1 MPQILR
7 ATIAAS
13 GPVAS
18 MAHSPKTHHADY
30 AVVGSGIAGLRAAI
44 ELSAAGS
51 VLVLAK
57 SDLSDSATAW
67 AQGGIAVALSDEDE
81 IGLHEQDTLN
91 AGDGLCRPE
100 AVALLVEEGP
110 KYITQ
115 LIEWGTEFDRAG
127 TKLAF
132 TREAAHS
139 RSRILHAHGD
149 STGREISRALLARAH
164 TISRLHLRAHAFTSD
179 LIIEKGRG
187 VGLRFLDET
196 DGSQHEVRAGAVLL
210 ATGGLGQVYRETTNP
225 EVATGDGMA
234 TAYEAGAVLSDME
247 FVQFHP
253 TALAIKG
260 APRFLLSEALRGE
273 GGILRNIHLERFM
286 KRYNEAQELASR
298 DIVARAI
305 VAEMHRTHSEHVY
318 LDMTKKN
325 QEFLKKRFPR
335 IYETCLSYG
344 LDLATDVAP
353 VCPAAHYMM
362 GGVKTDLWGRTSL
375 PGLYAAGET
384 AATGVHGANRLASNS
399 LLEGLVFG
407 ARSGQAMMQDAPV
420 GKRSG
425 AALPGSPAPL
435 PGNSSTAQKEPSK
448 TAAKPS
454 PACVTLTKI
463 RDVMWREVGI
473 LRSGKE
479 LTDAIKQ
486 LQTLELPKSEKPG
499 RAEYE
504 LKNLHALAL
513 LIARSGL
520 AREESRGSHYRSD
533 FAYRNDEDFAKHSAV
548 QKGKDVRFEA

>member
-1 MPQILR
+1 M
-7 ATIAAS
+7 TNS
-13 GPVAS
+13 N
-18 MAHSPKTHHADY
+18 KHHRADY
-30 AVVGSGIAGLRAAI
+30 AVVGSGIAGLRSAI

-57 SDLSDSATAW
+57 SNLSDSATAW

-81 IGLHEQDTLN
+81 IGLHEQDTLK

-164 TISRLHLRAHAFTSD
+164 TIPHLHLRAHAFTTE
-179 LIIEKGRG
+179 LIVERG
-187 VGLRFLDET
+187 CVTGLRFIDET
-196 DGSQHEVRAGAVLL
+196 DGSLHELHAGAVLL
-210 ATGGLGQVYRETTNP
+210 ATGGLGQIYRETTNP

-234 TAYEAGAVLSDME
+234 IAYEAGAVLSDME

-253 TALAIKG
+253 TALAVKG

-273 GGILRNIHLERFM
+273 GAVLRNIGLERFM
-286 KRYNEAQELASR
+286 KRYNEAQELAPR

-305 VAEMHRTHSEHVY
+305 VSEMHRTQSSHVF
-318 LDMTKKN
+318 LDMTKKSE
-325 QEFLKKRFPR
+325 EFLKKRFPR
-335 IYETCLSYG
+335 IYETCASYG
-344 LDLATDVAP
+344 LDLASDMAP

-375 PGLYAAGET
+375 PGLYVAGET

-407 ARSGQAMMQDAPV
+407 ARAGQAMIEDAPV

-425 AALPGSPAPL
+425 AALPGNPAPM
-435 PGNSSTAQKEPSK
+435 PGNSSNAQKEPPK
-448 TAAKPS
+448 AAAKPS
-454 PACVTLTKI
+454 PACATLTKI
-463 RDVMWREVGI
+463 RDVMWRAVGI
-473 LRSGKE
+473 LRNGKD
-479 LTDAIKQ
+479 LADAIKQ
-486 LQTLELPKSEKPG
+486 LESLELHKSEMTG
-499 RAEYE
+499 RASHE
-504 LKNLHALAL
+504 LRNLHALAL

-533 FAYRNDEDFAKHSAV
+533 FPYRNDDDFSRHSL
-548 QKGKDVRFEA
+548 VRKNGEVTFKEQAESASR

>member
-1 MPQILR
+1 M
-7 ATIAAS
+7 T
-13 GPVAS
+13 
-18 MAHSPKTHHADY
+18 KTAKTYRADY
-30 AVVGSGIAGLRAAI
+30 VVVGSGVAGLRAAI
-44 ELSAAGS
+44 ELSDAGN

-57 SDLSDSATAW
+57 SDLSDSATVW

-81 IGLHEQDTLN
+81 IGLHEQDTIN

-100 AVALLVEEGP
+100 SVALLVEEGP
-110 KYITQ
+110 RYITQ

-164 TISRLHLRAHAFTSD
+164 TIPHLHLRPHAFTTE
-179 LIIEKGRG
+179 LIVESGR
-187 VGLRFLDET
+187 VCGLRFIDET
-196 DGSQHEVRAGAVLL
+196 DASLHEVRAGAVLL
-210 ATGGLGQVYRETTNP
+210 ATGGLGQIYRETTNP

-234 TAYEAGAVLSDME
+234 IAYEAGATLSDME

-273 GGILRNIHLERFM
+273 GGILRNINLERFM
-286 KRYNEAQELASR
+286 KRYNEAQELAAR

-305 VAEMHRTHSEHVY
+305 VSEMHRTHSEHVY
-318 LDMTKKN
+318 LDMTKKSK
-325 QEFLKKRFPR
+325 EFLEKRFPR
-335 IYETCLSYG
+335 IYATCMSYG
-344 LDLATDVAP
+344 LDLATDMAP

-384 AATGVHGANRLASNS
+384 AMTGVHGANRLASNS

-407 ARSGQAMMQDAPV
+407 ARSGQAMIQDAPAAK
-420 GKRSG
+420 GKHTE
-425 AALPGSPAPL
+425 LPGSPAPK
-435 PGNSSTAQKEPSK
+435 PGNSTHGADKK
-448 TAAKPS
+448 GAKPAES
-454 PACVTLTKI
+454 EPLRKI
-463 RDVMWREVGI
+463 RDVMWRHVGI
-473 LRSGKE
+473 LRSEKE
-479 LTDAIKQ
+479 LAAAVAQ
-486 LQTLELPKSEKPG
+486 LKETELRKAEKNG
-499 RAEYE
+499 RESHE
-504 LKNLHALAL
+504 LHNLHELAL
-513 LIARSGL
+513 VIARSAL

-533 FAYRNDEDFAKHSAV
+533 FPYRNDEDFSKHSIIAR
-548 QKGKDVRFEA
+548 GKDVALET

>member
-1 MPQILR
+1 MTNSNKNHR
-7 ATIAAS
+7 
-13 GPVAS
+13 
-18 MAHSPKTHHADY
+18 ADY

-57 SDLSDSATAW
+57 SNLSDSATAW

-81 IGLHEQDTLN
+81 IGLHEQDTIK

-100 AVALLVEEGP
+100 AVTLLVEEGP

-164 TISRLHLRAHAFTSD
+164 TIPHLHLRAHAFTTE
-179 LIIEKGRG
+179 LIVERG
-187 VGLRFLDET
+187 SVTGLRFIDES
-196 DGSQHEVRAGAVLL
+196 DGSQHELRAGAVLL
-210 ATGGLGQVYRETTNP
+210 ATGGVGQIYRETTNP

-234 TAYEAGAVLSDME
+234 IAYEAGAVLSDTE
-247 FVQFHP
+247 FIQFHP
-253 TALAIKG
+253 TALAVKG

-273 GGILRNIHLERFM
+273 GGVLRNIGLERFM
-286 KRYNEAQELASR
+286 KRYNEAQELAPR

-305 VAEMHRTHSEHVY
+305 VSEMHRTQSTHVF
-318 LDMTKKN
+318 LDMTEKSE
-325 QEFLKKRFPR
+325 EFLKKRFPR
-335 IYETCLSYG
+335 IYGTCAGYG
-344 LDLATDVAP
+344 LDLATDMAP

-375 PGLYAAGET
+375 AGLYAAGET

-407 ARSGQAMMQDAPV
+407 ARTGQAMIKDAPV

-425 AALPGSPAPL
+425 AALPGNPAPL
-435 PGNSSTAQKEPSK
+435 PENSSVAQKEAPK
-448 TAAKPS
+448 AAAKPS
-454 PACVTLTKI
+454 PACATLTKI
-463 RDVMWREVGI
+463 RDVMWRQVGI

-479 LTDAIKQ
+479 LADAIKQ
-486 LQTLELPKSEKPG
+486 LESLELHKSEKPG
-499 RAEYE
+499 RETQE
-504 LKNLHALAL
+504 LRNLHALAL

-533 FAYRNDEDFAKHSAV
+533 FPYRNDENFGKHSVV
-548 QKGKDVRFEA
+548 QKGKDVKFEA

>member
-1 MPQILR
+1 MTNSQ
-7 ATIAAS
+7 
-13 GPVAS
+13 
-18 MAHSPKTHHADY
+18 KNYHADY

-44 ELSAAGS
+44 ELSAAGT

-57 SDLSDSATAW
+57 SNLSDSATAW

-81 IGLHEQDTLN
+81 ISLHEQDTIN

-164 TISRLHLRAHAFTSD
+164 TIPHLHLRAHAFTTE
-179 LIIEKGRG
+179 LIVDRGR
-187 VGLRFLDET
+187 VAGLRFIDET
-196 DGSQHEVRAGAVLL
+196 DGSLHELRAAAVLL
-210 ATGGLGQVYRETTNP
+210 ATGGLGQIYGETTNP
-225 EVATGDGMA
+225 DVATGDGMA
-234 TAYEAGAVLSDME
+234 IAYDAGAVLSDME

-273 GGILRNIHLERFM
+273 GGVLRNIGLERFM
-286 KRYNEAQELASR
+286 KRYNEAQELAPR

-305 VAEMHRTHSEHVY
+305 VSEMHRTQSTHVY
-318 LDMTKKN
+318 LDMTKKSE
-325 QEFLKKRFPR
+325 EFLKKRFPR

-344 LDLATDVAP
+344 LDLASDLAP

-362 GGVKTDLWGRTSL
+362 GGVKTDLWGRASL

-407 ARSGQAMMQDAPV
+407 ARAGQAMMQDAPA
-420 GKRSG
+420 GKRQPG
-425 AALPGSPAPL
+425 ALPGSPAPL
-435 PGNSSTAQKEPSK
+435 PGNSSAAQKE
-448 TAAKPS
+448 TAKNATKAS
-454 PACVTLTKI
+454 PECAMLTKI
-463 RDVMWREVGI
+463 RDLMWRQVGI
-473 LRSGKE
+473 MRNGKE
-479 LTDAIKQ
+479 LAEAIKQ
-486 LQTLELPKSEKPG
+486 LEAMELPKSEKPG
-499 RAEYE
+499 RSAHE
-504 LKNLHALAL
+504 LRNLHNLAL
-513 LIARSGL
+513 VIARAAL

-533 FAYRNDEDFAKHSAV
+533 FAFRNDEDFNKHSAE
-548 QKGKDVRFEA
+548 QRDKDVRFEV

>member
-30 AVVGSGIAGLRAAI
+30 AVVGCGIAGLRAAI
-44 ELSAAGS
+44 ELSAGGS

-57 SDLSDSATAW
+57 SDLSDSATAH

-81 IGLHEQDTLN
+81 VSLHEQDTIQ
-91 AGDGLCRPE
+91 AGDGLCRAQ
-100 AVALLVEEGP
+100 AVSLLVEEGP
-110 KYITQ
+110 KYIQQ

-164 TISRLHLRAHAFTSD
+164 SIPHLHLRAHAFTTE
-179 LIIEKGRG
+179 LIVERER
-187 VGLRFLDET
+187 VTGLRFIDEA
-196 DGSQHEVRAGAVLL
+196 DGTLHELRGGAVLL
-210 ATGGLGQVYRETTNP
+210 ATGGLGQIYRETTNP
-225 EVATGDGMA
+225 EVATGDGIA
-234 TAYEAGAVLSDME
+234 IAYEAGAVLSDME

-253 TALAIKG
+253 TALAIQG

-273 GGILRNIHLERFM
+273 GAVLRNIGLERFM
-286 KRYNEAQELASR
+286 KRYNEAQELAPR
-298 DIVARAI
+298 DVVARAI
-305 VAEMHRTHSEHVY
+305 VSEMQRTQSTHVY
-318 LDMTKKN
+318 LDMTKKSA
-325 QEFLKKRFPR
+325 EFLRKRFPR

-344 LDLATDVAP
+344 LDLASDLAP

-375 PGLYAAGET
+375 AGLYAAGET

-407 ARSGQAMMQDAPV
+407 ARAGQAMIEDAPV

-425 AALPGSPAPL
+425 ASLPGSPAPL
-435 PGNSSTAQKEPSK
+435 PGNSSAAQKEPPKANS
-448 TAAKPS
+448 KPS
-454 PACVTLTKI
+454 PASATLTNI

-479 LTDAIKQ
+479 L
-486 LQTLELPKSEKPG
+486 G
-499 RAEYE
+499 
-504 LKNLHALAL
+504 
-513 LIARSGL
+513 
-520 AREESRGSHYRSD
+520 
-533 FAYRNDEDFAKHSAV
+533 
-548 QKGKDVRFEA
+548 

>member
-1 MPQILR
+1 M
-7 ATIAAS
+7 
-13 GPVAS
+13 
-18 MAHSPKTHHADY
+18 
-30 AVVGSGIAGLRAAI
+30 RAAI

-164 TISRLHLRAHAFTSD
+164 TIPRLHLRAHAFTSD
-179 LIIEKGRG
+179 LIIEKGRV

-196 DGSQHEVRAGAVLL
+196 DGSQHEVRAAAVLL

-234 TAYEAGAVLSDME
+234 IAYEAGAVLSDME

-273 GGILRNIHLERFM
+273 GGVLRNIHLERFM
-286 KRYNEAQELASR
+286 KRYSEAQELASR

-305 VAEMHRTHSEHVY
+305 VTEMHRTHSEHVY
-318 LDMTKKN
+318 LDMTKKS

-407 ARSGQAMMQDAPV
+407 ARSGQAMMQDAPA
-420 GKRSG
+420 GKRHAG
-425 AALPGSPAPL
+425 ALPGSPAPL
-435 PGNSSTAQKEPSK
+435 PGNSTTTANNSSK
-448 TAAKPS
+448 AAAKPS
-454 PACVTLTKI
+454 PACATLMKI
-463 RDVMWREVGI
+463 RDVMWRDVGI

-479 LTDAIKQ
+479 LTEGIEQ
-486 LQTLELPKSEKPG
+486 LQALELPKSEKPG
-499 RAEYE
+499 RAGHE
-504 LKNLHALAL
+504 LRNLHTLAL
-513 LIARSGL
+513 LIARSAL

-533 FAYRNDEDFAKHSAV
+533 FPYRNDEDLGKHSAV
-548 QKGKDVRFEA
+548 QKGSDVRFEAERAQKNQTAG